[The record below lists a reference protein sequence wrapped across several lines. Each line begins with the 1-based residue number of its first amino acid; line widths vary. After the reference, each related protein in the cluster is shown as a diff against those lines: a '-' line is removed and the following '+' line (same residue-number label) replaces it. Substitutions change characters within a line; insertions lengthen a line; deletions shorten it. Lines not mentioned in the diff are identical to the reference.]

1 MAETEHRRNK
11 YERGPGEHQMFCVC
25 GYSTELCR
33 TYDDTLEQ
41 FNAHT
46 SNITSGAVTVTRV
59 VTLLDKDGVTQVDM
73 GKYTLIQNGGDHAYV
88 PMDEN

>member
-1 MAETEHRRNK
+1 MAETEHRRNM

-33 TYDDTLEQ
+33 TYDNALEQ
-41 FNAHT
+41 FNAHAP
-46 SNITSGAVTVTRV
+46 NITSGVTTGQV
-59 VTLLDKDGVTQVDM
+59 VRTIIGADGVSRQEM
-73 GKYTLIQNGGDHAYV
+73 GKYTLIQNGGDHTYV